1 MQRAMSRIL
10 HFTIG
15 PVQSFVEQARRT
27 SDLWAGS
34 FLLSWLSG
42 KAMKA
47 VTDAGGEVIFPV
59 VKDDPLFKA
68 ITHDTPAMGPAVGS
82 LPNRFKARVPEDFD
96 GKRCCDAVLNAW
108 RNLADKLWDAVVQ
121 PVAEQGRDTRTIWC
135 RQVEGFWDM
144 AWVIGPDP
152 GDRDR
157 SDHAWLDRRKNWRTY
172 RPPEEPGD
180 HCMLMGD
187 WQELSGFIRAQK
199 RQKQDEFWRA
209 LRERV
214 VARTGNPLA
223 LDENERLCAIAL
235 IKRLFVFQ
243 ANDVLGWTP
252 SWNGVSVKWPSTP
265 RLAATGWLKY
275 AWQHANAEARSY
287 VAVAKDTKG
296 KLPEPEVEPGN
307 ELSTV
312 AGHLLH
318 PSGIEYA
325 HEDELGSVSRDALR
339 EAYKS
344 LRNRVEEP
352 SAFYALLLMDGDQV
366 GRLLRERGEDAVS
379 KGLSRFAGKVDDI
392 LREHDGHTVYAGG
405 DDVLALLP
413 LEGALPAALALR
425 EAYRAA
431 FDNDQ
436 GATISGALV
445 FAHFHVP
452 LRHVLREAHR
462 QLDDVAKEE
471 NGRDSLAVCVLTQ
484 GGVTRRWVSTWCD
497 PDQTFRPSAELADFA
512 KIVEADASSRFFYAF
527 EDRYRGILIGGP
539 HDILPDAGDLK
550 KILQAEY
557 RHSGAAER
565 RKGESDKEY
574 AARIG
579 AFVDRLMRLARP
591 HAKAHSRRAKTAP
604 SVSMEGP
611 LIARFLAREARW
623 PEAEA

>member
-42 KAMKA
+42 QAMKG
-47 VTDAGGEVIFPV
+47 VEDAGGTVIFPKI
-59 VKDDPLFKA
+59 KDDPLFKA
-68 ITHDTPAMGPAVGS
+68 ITQGTSATGPAVGS
-82 LPNRFKARVPEDFD
+82 LPNRFKARVPDDFD
-96 GKRCCDAVLNAW
+96 AKLCRQAALDAW
-108 RNLADKLWDAVVQ
+108 RGLADKVWSAVVQ
-121 PVAEQGRDTRTIWC
+121 PAEAHGHGTRDIWN
-135 RQVEGFWDM
+135 RQVGGFWEM
-144 AWVIGPDP
+144 AWVIGTDP
-152 GDRDR
+152 GTG
-157 SDHAWLDRRKNWRTY
+157 SDHTWLDRRKNWRTH
-172 RPPEEPGD
+172 RPTVEPGD

-187 WQELSGFIRAQK
+187 WQELSGFVRARK
-199 RQKQDEFWRA
+199 RQQQDEFWRA
-209 LRERV
+209 LRDQV
-214 VARTGNPLA
+214 VKKTHNPLS
-223 LDENERLCAIAL
+223 LDENERLCAMAL
-235 IKRLFVFQ
+235 IKRLFLSY
-243 ANDVLGWTP
+243 AKDVLGWTP
-252 SWNGVSVKWPSTP
+252 SWKGVAVKWPSTP

-275 AWQHANAEARSY
+275 TWQHANAEARSY

-413 LEGALPAALALR
+413 LEGALPAALALH

-497 PDQTFRPSAELADFA
+497 PDQTFGPPAELADFA

-565 RKGESDKEY
+565 RQGESEEEQ
-574 AARIG
+574 AARIKDY
-579 AFVDRLMRLARP
+579 VDRLMRLVRP
-591 HAKAHSRRAKTAP
+591 HAKPESPREQTAP
-604 SVSMEGP
+604 LVSMEGP
-611 LIARFLAREARW
+611 LIARFLAQKTRW
-623 PEAEA
+623 PGAEA